1 MIQFHHMENER
12 MDCVEHLL
20 RSQVLSFNFLFFY
33 EYDSVKKKISLIH
46 WNLPPVAL
54 QETVGGAMVQ
64 IHRCLEN
71 ILS

>member
-1 MIQFHHMENER
+1 MKGWTVLIIF
-12 MDCVEHLL
+12 L
-20 RSQVLSFNFLFFY
+20 RSQVLSFKFLFFC
-33 EYDSVKKKISLIH
+33 EYDSVEKKISPIH

-71 ILS
+71 IRS